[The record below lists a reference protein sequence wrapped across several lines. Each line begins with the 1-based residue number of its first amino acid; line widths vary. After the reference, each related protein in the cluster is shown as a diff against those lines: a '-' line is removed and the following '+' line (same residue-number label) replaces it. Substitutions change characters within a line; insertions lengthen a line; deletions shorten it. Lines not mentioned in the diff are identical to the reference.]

1 MANRLADATSPYLLQ
16 HKDNPVHW
24 QPWGSEALAEARARD
39 VPILL
44 SIGYA
49 ACHWCHVMAHES
61 FENERIA
68 AQMNAGFVNVKVD
81 REERPDIDTIY
92 MQALH
97 LLGQQGGWPLTMF
110 LTPDGEPFWGGTY
123 FPPEPRYGRAGLPQ
137 LLEQITRLWRHE
149 RHKIDGNRAAL
160 ADAMRR
166 LARASPGELADPA
179 MARAVGH
186 ALGQELDPV
195 NGGLGGAPK
204 FPQAPA
210 IELVWQTALATGDGP
225 LRRQVEHGL
234 ARMCQGGIY
243 DHLGGGLARYS
254 VDERWLVPHF
264 EKMLYDN
271 AQLLRLL
278 GEAWA
283 FGGNPLFSARAVET
297 VDWLRREMMVGD
309 GFASSLDADSEGEEG
324 RFYVWSAEEIDRVP
338 GTDAALFKRAYDVEP
353 GGNWEGRTILNRL
366 HVPGLADPAEEAVL
380 ARCRAR
386 LLEVRERR
394 PRPGRD
400 DKVLA
405 DWNGLMIAALA
416 DASWRFGR
424 RDWLALAERAF
435 AWIVANLGEGDR
447 LHHSWRQGRRLPQA
461 FVDDYA
467 AMALAAVR
475 LFEHA
480 SDAAYLDHARRWL
493 DLLDRDYADPAGGYF
508 NVADDADDLVVR
520 PKTGQ
525 DGPTPSGNA
534 LALHAL
540 ARLAALTAEPGRER
554 AAEGI
559 LRGFAGEI
567 RRMPS
572 AFAGLLTGAA
582 LLAEPVQLVIVGEP
596 GAEELSRAAASAPVA
611 NLALG
616 RIDAGSALPASHPA
630 AGKTMVGDTATAYIC
645 VGRSCMPPIVEA
657 GALGR
662 ALTGIGGWTN
672 GEQGA

>member
-1 MANRLADATSPYLLQ
+1 MANRLAGATSPYLLQ
-16 HKDNPVHW
+16 HEDNPVDWH
-24 QPWGSEALAEARARD
+24 PWGGEALAEARSRD

-68 AQMNAGFVNVKVD
+68 AQMNAGFVNIKVD

-123 FPPEPRYGRAGLPQ
+123 FPPEPRWGRAGLPQ
-137 LLEQITRLWRHE
+137 VLDQISRLWRHE
-149 RHKIDGNRAAL
+149 RHKIEGNRAAL
-160 ADAMRR
+160 GEAMRR
-166 LARASPGELADPA
+166 LASASPGELPEPA
-179 MARAVGH
+179 LAQAVGRGL
-186 ALGQELDPV
+186 AKELDPV

-210 IELVWQTALATGDGP
+210 IDLIWQTALATGDDR
-225 LRRQVEHGL
+225 LRRRVEHGL

-283 FGGNPLFSARAVET
+283 IDGDPLFQARAVET
-297 VDWLRREMMVGD
+297 VDWLRREMMVED

-324 RFYVWSAEEIDRVP
+324 RFYVWSAEEIDRKL
-338 GTDAALFKRAYDVEP
+338 GADAALFGRAYDVEP

-366 HVPGLADPAEEAVL
+366 HEPGLAGAEEEAVL

-386 LLEVRERR
+386 LLEVRSRR

-416 DASWRFGR
+416 DAAWRFGR
-424 RDWLALAERAF
+424 PDWLAMAERAF
-435 AWIVANLGEGDR
+435 AWIVAHLSEGDR
-447 LHHSWRQGRRLPQA
+447 LHHSWRDGRRLPQA
-461 FVDDYA
+461 FLDDYA
-467 AMALAAVR
+467 AMALAAMR
-475 LFEHA
+475 LFELT
-480 SDAAYLDHARRWL
+480 AAPAHLDHARAWL
-493 DLLDRDYADPAGGYF
+493 AVLDRHYADPAGGYF
-508 NVADDADDLVVR
+508 SVADDADDLVVR

-534 LALHAL
+534 LALQAL
-540 ARLAALTAEPGRER
+540 ARLAAITGETGHER

-559 LRGFAGEI
+559 LCAFAGEI

-572 AFAGLLTGAA
+572 AFAGLLGGVA
-582 LLAEPVQLVIVGEP
+582 LLAEPVQLVIVGDR
-596 GAEELSRAAASAPVA
+596 GSRELLDAAASAQVTS
-611 NLALG
+611 LVLG
-616 RIDAGSALPASHPA
+616 RIGEGEALPAGHPA
-630 AGKTMVGDTATAYIC
+630 AGKAMVEGRATAYIC
-645 VGRSCMPPIVEA
+645 VGRSCLPPIISAERLRRELA
-657 GALGR
+657 
-662 ALTGIGGWTN
+662 GIGGRTS
-672 GEQGA
+672 GKEGA

>member
-24 QPWGSEALAEARARD
+24 HPWGSEALEEARARD

-68 AQMNAGFVNVKVD
+68 AQMNAGFVNIKVD

-137 LLEQITRLWRHE
+137 VLEQISRLWRHE

-160 ADAMRR
+160 GDAMRH
-166 LARASPGELADPA
+166 LARADPGELPVPGL
-179 MARAVGH
+179 ARAVGRGL
-186 ALGQELDPV
+186 ARELDPV

-210 IELVWQTALATGDGP
+210 IDLIWQTALATGDVH

-283 FGGNPLFSARAVET
+283 CGGNPLFLARAVET

-324 RFYVWSAEEIDRVP
+324 RFYVWSADEIDRVL
-338 GTDAALFKRAYDVEP
+338 GADAALFKRAYGVEP

-366 HVPGLADPAEEAVL
+366 HEPGLAEPGEEAVL
-380 ARCRAR
+380 ARCRPR

-424 RDWLALAERAF
+424 EDWLILAERAF
-435 AWIVANLGEGDR
+435 AWIVSFVCDGDR
-447 LHHSWRQGRRLPQA
+447 LHDSWRDGRLLPQA
-461 FVDDYA
+461 FLDDYA
-467 AMALAAVR
+467 AMAMAAVGLLER
-475 LFEHA
+475 TADET
-480 SDAAYLDHARRWL
+480 YLDHARSWL
-493 DLLDRDYADPAGGYF
+493 AMLDRHFADPAGGYF
-508 NVADDADDLVVR
+508 TVADDADDLVVR

-534 LALHAL
+534 LALRVQ
-540 ARLAALTAEPGRER
+540 ARLAAITAEPGHER
-554 AAEGI
+554 AAEDI
-559 LRGFAGEI
+559 LRAFAGEI

-572 AFAGLLTGAA
+572 AFAGLLAGAA
-582 LLAEPVQLVIVGEP
+582 LLAEPVQLVIVGDL
-596 GAEELSRAAASAPVA
+596 GHAGLVAAAASAPVA
-611 NLALG
+611 NLVLS
-616 RIDAGSALPASHPA
+616 RIGATKALPADHPA
-630 AGKTMVGDTATAYIC
+630 AGKTMVDGRATAYIC
-645 VGRSCMPPIVEA
+645 VGRSCRPPIVEA
-657 GALGR
+657 DALR
-662 ALTGIGGWTN
+662 RELAGIGGRTR
-672 GEQGA
+672 GEESA